1 MFYGFAW
8 FICRFFLSTVRR
20 LEIRGAENIPRQGGF
35 LLVSNH
41 ISYWDPIIIGCALP
55 KSRRIYFMAKQEL
68 FKIPVLGRLINMLGA
83 FPVKRGGAD
92 RTAIRTALDHLSGGR
107 VVGIFPEGT
116 RSKNEDM
123 LDPHRGAAML
133 STRAS
138 VPVLPVAV
146 IGSRGYL
153 SKVSIVFGSPIMLD
167 KPGSKDSRMSR
178 EDLETMSRK
187 IMSKVAVLMAAKSG
201 DIS

>member
-1 MFYGFAW
+1 MFYGFAR
-8 FICRFFLSTVRR
+8 FICRFFLLTVRR
-20 LEIRGAENIPRQGGF
+20 LEIRGAGNIPRQGGF

-41 ISYWDPIIIGCALP
+41 RSYWDPIIIGCALP

-68 FKIPVLGRLINMLGA
+68 FKIPVLGWLINMLGA

-92 RTAIRTALDHLSGGR
+92 RTAIRTALDHLSAGR

-133 STRAS
+133 STKAF

-146 IGSRGYL
+146 IGFKGFL
-153 SKVSIVFGSPIMLD
+153 SKASIVFGPPIYLV
-167 KPGSKDSRMSR
+167 KTGSKDRRVSR
-178 EDLETMSRK
+178 EDLETMSRT
-187 IMSKVAVLMAAKSG
+187 IMNEVAVLMAAKSG
-201 DIS
+201 DIG

>member
-8 FICRFFLSTVRR
+8 FLCRFFLSTVRR
-20 LEIRGAENIPRQGGF
+20 LEIRGAENIPGQGGF

-41 ISYWDPIIIGCALP
+41 RSYWDPIIIGCALP

-68 FKIPVLGRLINMLGA
+68 FSIPVLGSVINMLGA

-92 RTAIRTALDHLSGGR
+92 RTAIRKALDHLSGGR

-123 LDPHRGAAML
+123 LEPHRGAAML

-146 IGSRGYL
+146 IGSRGCL
-153 SKVSIVFGSPIMLD
+153 SKVSIVFGSPIFLE
-167 KPGSKDSRMSR
+167 KPGSRDSRVSR